1 MKTFKKLVSA
11 LAISL
16 SIVGCSGAMAQGQPV
31 NGEYFTVGKLINAH
45 TSTGDVNRGFV
56 LGYFAGLHDTI
67 IGRVSCMPAGMTLG
81 EFADGMMTI
90 LIDHERKGNALR
102 SDNAAMLVSMVLAE
116 AFPCTKKGK
125 NV

>member
-1 MKTFKKLVSA
+1 MNTFKKLLPA

-16 SIVGCSGAMAQGQPV
+16 SIVGCSGALAQSPPV

-45 TSTGDVNRGFV
+45 TNTGEAYRGFI

-67 IGRVSCMPAGMTLG
+67 IGRFSCMPAGMTLG
-81 EFADGMMTI
+81 EFADGMMTL
-90 LIDHERKGNALR
+90 LIKHERRGNALR
-102 SDNAAMLVSMVLAE
+102 SDNAAMLVSIVLAE
-116 AFPCTKKGK
+116 AFPCTMKGN